1 MAMGHTAFSAK
12 DKNSIW
18 RYAMANYS
26 HGESPKKHTK
36 IVQVERG
43 RRLKEKFPGMS
54 ITKIAKLVDLA
65 PSTLYSSQWYQTIKP
80 VRGYKAGPSRTAELS
95 GAVKSAR
102 PEIRQ
107 FADSPAVDEEFT
119 TQVVQ
124 VLNRVAI
131 TQRDILALL
140 TRLV

>member
-1 MAMGHTAFSAK
+1 MGHTAFSAE

-26 HGESPKKHTK
+26 HGESPRKHTK
-36 IVQVERG
+36 IVQVEQG
-43 RRLKEKFPGMS
+43 RRLKEKFPGMP
-54 ITKIAKLVDLA
+54 ITKIAKLVDLS
-65 PSTLYSSQWYQTIKP
+65 PSTLYCSQWYQTIKP

-102 PEIRQ
+102 PKIRQ
-107 FADSPAVDEEFT
+107 FADSTVVDEEFT

>member
-1 MAMGHTAFSAK
+1 MGHTAFSAK

-36 IVQVERG
+36 IVQVEQG

-54 ITKIAKLVDLA
+54 ITKIAKLVDLS
-65 PSTLYSSQWYQTIKP
+65 PSTLYCSQWYQTIKP

-102 PEIRQ
+102 PKIRQ
-107 FADSPAVDEEFT
+107 FADSTAVDEEFT

-124 VLNRVAI
+124 VLNQVAI

>member
-1 MAMGHTAFSAK
+1 MG
-12 DKNSIW
+12 
-18 RYAMANYS
+18 NYS
-26 HGESPKKHTK
+26 RGKSPRRHNK
-36 IVQVERG
+36 IVQIEEARKIKER
-43 RRLKEKFPGMS
+43 FPALS
-54 ITKIAKLVDLA
+54 ITKIAKIVNLN
-65 PSTLYSSQWYQTIKP
+65 PNTLYTCQWYQTIKP
-80 VRGYKAGPSRTAELS
+80 VRGYEAGPSRTAELS
-95 GAVKSAR
+95 GTVKSAR